1 MGTFLTEKADN
12 RISRVKSRA
21 FLLNIA
27 MSK

>member
-1 MGTFLTEKADN
+1 MGTFLTEKADAKT
-12 RISRVKSRA
+12 SREESRD

>member
-1 MGTFLTEKADN
+1 MGTFLTEKADAI
-12 RISRVKSRA
+12 ISRVKSRA

>member
-1 MGTFLTEKADN
+1 MDTFLTEKVDA
-12 RISRVKSRA
+12 RTSRVKSRD